1 MAEKREEIR
10 ELCRR
15 AFRDYEVKAL
25 WSLRE
30 PSDPTPRQ
38 ALAIARA
45 LRHHGDLPARRL
57 AERIEELCRGA
68 A

>member
-1 MAEKREEIR
+1 MPEKLDEIR
-10 ELCRR
+10 DLCRR

-30 PSDPTPRQ
+30 PVDPTPAQ
-38 ALAIARA
+38 ALVIARA
-45 LRHHGDLPARRL
+45 LRHNGDLPARRM

>member
-1 MAEKREEIR
+1 MAEKLDQIR

-30 PSDPTPRQ
+30 PADPTPEQ
-38 ALAIARA
+38 ALVIARA
-45 LRHHGDLPARRL
+45 LRRNGDLPARRL